1 MTILIDND
9 EWQEKHGGW
18 GGLERIDINVDDPVE
33 VDSTCQLGH
42 NRWSQY
48 NVVTKVVRQ
57 DAHVV
62 RYHIRYNE
70 ENNAHLFPPN
80 GRYEQKDFTWGTH
93 ILILKKNEDSG
104 ESIWNDEEGPG
115 WRVEK
120 LIGRKRKITTTKL
133 QRDQARFRQMLLATY
148 DRCALTG
155 EICPEA
161 LEAAHIVPVKYGGQ
175 EILPNGILLRAD
187 LHRIYDADPAHFDIC
202 AETGE
207 VFVHRP
213 YETFVLANARIPEPI
228 LSRIAEAL
236 RARANLCPA
245 RRARR

>member
-9 EWQEKHGGW
+9 KWQAEHGGW

-33 VDSTCQLGH
+33 VDSTCQLLGH

-155 EICPEA
+155 ETCPEA

-207 VFVHRP
+207 VFVHPR
-213 YETFVLANARIPEPI
+213 YESFDLANARIPEPI

-245 RRARR
+245 R